1 MNILVLV
8 KQVPNTTE
16 MKIDKENGTLLRQ
29 GVASIINPDDLASV
43 EFAMSIKDKQ
53 PKTHVRILSMGPS
66 QAKNMLTDL
75 YSLGVDDCVL
85 ISDPAFSGADTW
97 ATANTLAAAITRY
110 PYDLI
115 LAGRQAIDGDT
126 AQVGPQVAQRLGIPQ
141 ITYVKSIES
150 ITSTHVTVSKHYEDS
165 IELLRCHFP
174 CLLTCL
180 SEGVSVRLGR
190 IEYVWQSLNQPITV
204 LSNLQLQLNPSG
216 IGLKG
221 SYTKVKRTF
230 VRPIETK
237 GQMIVQD
244 VELAAKTIAD
254 ILKKAAS

>member
-16 MKIDKENGTLLRQ
+16 MKINKEHGTLMRQ
-29 GVASIINPDDLASV
+29 GVESIINPDDLASV
-43 EFAMSIKDKQ
+43 EFALTIKDEQ
-53 PKTHVRILSMGPS
+53 PDTHVRVISMGPP
-66 QAKNMLTDL
+66 QAKSMLTDL
-75 YSLGVDDCVL
+75 YGLGVDDCVL
-85 ISDPAFSGADTW
+85 ISDPSFSGADTW
-97 ATANTLAAAITRY
+97 ATSNTLAAAISRY
-110 PYDLI
+110 PFDLI

-141 ITYVKSIES
+141 ITYVKQIES
-150 ITSTHVTVSKHYEDS
+150 VTSTHVTVSKHYEDY
-165 IELLRCHFP
+165 IELSRCKYP

-180 SEGVSVRLGR
+180 SEGTSPRLGR
-190 IEYVWQSLNQPITV
+190 IEYIWKSLDQPITV
-204 LSNLQLQLNPSG
+204 LSNQQLQLDPSR

-244 VELAAKTIAD
+244 IELAAKTIAD